1 MLKRRRR
8 QLSVL
13 IIPDDGSRTLEFRVS
28 FWLLRGLVG
37 ALGVLLALVLA
48 GGVFYWQARS
58 WERRALMLKGA
69 NALLQSEVDRVA
81 ELAETVGHIKQV
93 DQQLRDMLSATGA
106 AIAPPPYAVS
116 RAPRVDASNATESQ
130 QVTTVLGGRPS
141 QRRPSDPRW
150 MPSIW
155 PVPRSVGWVTA
166 EFDDRDGLLP
176 SRHLG
181 IDIAAPQGT
190 IVVATADGRVVYAG
204 TDETLGHVV
213 AVDHFGCFLS
223 RYGHNASLLVSD
235 GDEVRRGQPIGLVGT
250 SGRSS
255 GPHLHYE
262 VREGGRARNP
272 RDYLP

>member
-1 MLKRRRR
+1 
-8 QLSVL
+8 
-13 IIPDDGSRTLEFRVS
+13 
-28 FWLLRGLVG
+28 
-37 ALGVLLALVLA
+37 LGVLLALVLA

-58 WERRALMLKGA
+58 WERKALTLKGT
-69 NALLQSEVDRVA
+69 NALLQAEVDRVE
-81 ELAETVGHIKQV
+81 ELAETVGYIKQV
-93 DQQLRDMLSATGA
+93 DQQLRDMLSATGV
-106 AIAPPPYAVS
+106 AIAPPGYAVS
-116 RAPRVDASNATESQ
+116 RAPRVDESRVTESQ
-130 QVTTVLGGRPS
+130 QVTTVLGRRSP
-141 QRRPSDPRW
+141 QRWTPDPRW

-181 IDIAAPQGT
+181 IDIAAPEGT
-190 IVVATADGRVVYAG
+190 IVVATADGSVVYAG

-213 AVDHFGCFLS
+213 ALDHFGCFLT
-223 RYGHNASLLVSD
+223 RYGHNSSLLVSD

-262 VREGGRARNP
+262 VREGGRAHNP
-272 RDYLP
+272 REYLP